1 LAQHQTGVSR
11 LPRLTFLLPDGTARQ
26 IEGRSGSL
34 MELARNA
41 GIPGIL
47 GECGGACA
55 CGTCHVHLGAD
66 ALSHLGP
73 ATPDEAN
80 ILDFEDS
87 ATPASRLACQI
98 DIATLPDDLTFRLS
112 GAAP

>member
-1 LAQHQTGVSR
+1 M
-11 LPRLTFLLPDGTARQ
+11 PRLTFHLPDGTTRQ

-55 CGTCHVHLGAD
+55 CGTCHVHLGPE
-66 ALSHLGP
+66 ALAHLGP
-73 ATPDEAN
+73 ATADEAN

-98 DIATLPDDLTFRLS
+98 DLATLPDGLTFALPP
-112 GAAP
+112 ATP